1 MKEAPTVKIF
11 VSSHKPARV
20 PDDGVY
26 VPIQVGSELIKAEF
40 PGFLRDDEGENISKK
55 NPRFCETTAQYWV
68 WKNLED
74 SETDYV
80 GFFHYRRYLAFA
92 KNLKDAPDVWG
103 SLISTRL
110 DTKAVEKYG
119 LDGCS
124 VRETVKQYDIV
135 LPEAKN
141 VCSMPNSGKTVREQY
156 LGSGFL
162 HARDLDIMLEVL
174 GEKYPEFVPYAEK
187 YLASNKTYLNNM
199 FIMKRELFRQ
209 YSEWLFDILLECDR
223 RIDYSNYSVEAIRT
237 PGHLAERLLNIYIW
251 YIKDREQYK
260 IKELPTVVF
269 LNTNPTIDIAPAFK
283 KNNIAIALSAND
295 YYAPFVATVLASI
308 KANSTPENNYDILI
322 MNKDILAQS
331 QEKMQRVLRDRNNFS
346 LRFIDI
352 SEFEEKFRPL
362 FLRGHFTIET
372 WFRLLMPEI
381 LQNYD
386 KVLYLDSDLV
396 TTADVAELYKTNVSD
411 YLLAAC
417 HDADTAGLYNGF
429 EPNKKRYMDE
439 VLKIKNPYDYFQAGV
454 LLFNLAEFRKKY
466 TVPEMIEFAGS
477 YQWELLDQDVL
488 NYLAQGRVKYI
499 DMAWNVMFDW
509 RYMRIREII
518 GRAPKRL
525 YDAYIKAHAQPKIIH
540 YAGPDKPWND
550 PSCDYADIFWQYARE
565 SGYYEIILQRMLDK
579 SNGGS
584 KTKAVI
590 KKVAKRILPNG
601 TKRRLFAERLYHK
614 IR

>member
-119 LDGCS
+119 LDGRS

-187 YLASNKTYLNNM
+187 YLASNQTYLNNM
-199 FIMKRELFRQ
+199 FIMKRELFKQ

-308 KANSTPENNYDILI
+308 KANSTPENSYDILI
-322 MNKDILAQS
+322 MNKDIATQN

-550 PSCDYADIFWQYARE
+550 PGCDYADIFWQYARE

-579 SNGGS
+579 GNGGS

-590 KKVAKRILPNG
+590 KKVAKRILPSG